1 MNWKE
6 YIESPECWDEVSSL
20 AENEVSTVAFAVEE
34 AVSDAV
40 ESALRRV
47 LEAHPELNDSEA
59 IQLLKLRCFIQR
71 RVCWYVS
78 EWMEE
83 NYTKSDWS

>member
-1 MNWKE
+1 MNSE
-6 YIESPECWDEVSSL
+6 TYIESPECWDEVSSL

-47 LEAHPELNDSEA
+47 LETHPELKYSDA

-71 RVCWYVS
+71 RVCWAVS

-83 NYTKSDWS
+83 NYTNIDWS